1 MRPHR
6 LELTAFGSFA
16 DRVVVDFDR
25 LGQGGLFLMHGETGA
40 GKTTVLDGLSFALY
54 GRVPGERGIAR
65 LRSDHAAADTRTV
78 VRLDVTIAGRRLRI
92 TRTPAQK
99 RPKRRGTGAT
109 TEPASVAL
117 EEWTSGATWL
127 PRSTRVGEV
136 DLELSELLG
145 MSAEQFHQVV
155 LLPQG
160 QFAKFLHSDAGE
172 RTALLARLFGT
183 DRFRRIEEWLA
194 EQRRQSRDA
203 LDQARHGVRRLI
215 ARVAQVCGEAEPDP
229 ADASAEPGAEWVT
242 QRLAASREAAAAA
255 REAAEATRAAQAAAQ
270 VAEQA
275 TRDLARRQQ
284 RKVGALERKS
294 ALERGAAEVA
304 RAEAEIE
311 SARRAAGVEPAL
323 HEHARRCQAVERAR
337 RSRQASF
344 AALPPEWADSSA
356 AKLRAGAAAGRE
368 TLGRLIEAGEL
379 ERSVVAAAGEEQAA
393 TDVIEAAGLRLAELL
408 PLVEQAPDEQKVI
421 HSRIAV
427 ARQATLDL
435 PIGEQAATST
445 EQAVAAAQL
454 RDAREAEVARLSQE
468 HLQARET
475 AIELREAFTTL
486 RDDRIDGMIAELA
499 GRLVDDTPCPVCG
512 SIVHPDPSEVRGRQ
526 VSRADEEAAAHASEK
541 AQERV
546 RVLGE
551 RLAAVQA
558 ELDGALGRLVEL
570 RREGAPHEQLRQE
583 HQQCAADV
591 ARLGREAAKLAGAEA
606 ELQRAERALAERR
619 DEIIRLEAAR
629 TAAMQQQASAA
640 QRSEQLQSRLRE
652 LLAGAPDVETA
663 RASTVRLIESVE
675 AALAADAALDDAEKE
690 RADAESLAVQAAAE
704 AGFADVA
711 AARAAVRDERSLT
724 ALETAV
730 TAAHA
735 EAAAVAELLAD
746 PDLDVELEP
755 AAPLQEALARSQAAV
770 AAGRQAEQQLATAT
784 HRVEQLMALERELAD
799 RLAELEPIAVAA
811 QRTKELADLA
821 AGIGANRLSMPLST
835 YVLAA
840 RLEEVAE
847 VASVRLRGMTQ
858 GRYTLVH
865 SDARGGGNSRSGLRL
880 LVSDA
885 WTGQDRDTSTLSGGE
900 TFLASLA
907 LALALAEVVT
917 ASAGGAPLDALFVDE
932 GFGSLDEETLDEVLD
947 VLDGLREGG
956 RLVGIVS
963 HVPHLR
969 DRIPSRLRVSKG
981 TSGSTVTQHDGSG
994 DDVDGLVA
1002 GGGPTSGASTPSSGC
1017 RMRRSRCLQVRA
1029 SRKPKTSR

>member
-78 VRLDVTIAGRRLRI
+78 VRLEVTIAGRRLRI

-117 EEWTSGATWL
+117 EEWTSGDDWL
-127 PRSTRVGEV
+127 PRSSRVGEV
-136 DLELSELLG
+136 DLELSDLLG

-172 RTALLARLFGT
+172 RTALLQRLFGT

-203 LDQARHGVRRLI
+203 LEQARHGVRRLI

-229 ADASAEPGAEWVT
+229 ADSVDGLRELGTAWVT
-242 QRLAASREAAAAA
+242 QRLDAARKAAAAA
-255 REAAEATRAAQAAAQ
+255 HIAAEAARADQAKVQAA
-270 VAEQA
+270 EEA

-284 RKVGALERKS
+284 RKVTALERLA
-294 ALERGAAEVA
+294 ALERGAPEV
-304 RAEAEIE
+304 REAEAEIE
-311 SARRAAGVEPAL
+311 SARRAAGVAPAL
-323 HEHARRCQAVERAR
+323 HERAR
-337 RSRQASF
+337 RTAAVEQARQTREQAF
-344 AALPPEWADSSA
+344 VALAPRWAGAPSTS
-356 AKLRAGAAAGRE
+356 LRAAADGGRE
-368 TLGRLIEAGEL
+368 TLGRLTEAGEL
-379 ERSVVAAAGEEQAA
+379 ERSVKAAAQEQHAA
-393 TDVIEAAGLRLAELL
+393 AEAIAAVAIQLARLM
-408 PLVEQAPDEQKVI
+408 PLVEQAPEEQKAI
-421 HSRIAV
+421 QARIAA
-427 ARQATLDL
+427 ARQSTLDL
-435 PIGEQAATST
+435 PGAEQAARSA
-445 EQAVAAAQL
+445 EQAVACAAL
-454 RDAREAEVARLSQE
+454 RDAREAEAARLSQE
-468 HLQARET
+468 HLQAREV

-499 GRLVDDTPCPVCG
+499 GRLVADTPCPVCG

-558 ELDGALGRLVEL
+558 ELDGALGRLREL
-570 RREGAPHEQLRQE
+570 HRDGAPIDQLQAE

-591 ARLGREAAKLAGAEA
+591 TRLGGETAKLAAADA
-606 ELQRAERALAERR
+606 ELRRAEQQLAERR

-629 TAAMQQQASAA
+629 TAALQRETSAA
-640 QRSEQLQSRLRE
+640 TRGEQLQRRLRE
-652 LLAGAPDVETA
+652 LLAGEPDVETA
-663 RASTVRLIESVE
+663 RASTSRLIESIE
-675 AALAADAALDDAEKE
+675 AALAADAALTEAEKE
-690 RADAESLAVQAAAE
+690 RADAEGFAAVAATQ
-704 AGFADVA
+704 AGFADVD
-711 AARAAVRDERSLT
+711 AARAAVRDERALS
-724 ALETAV
+724 ALEAAV
-730 TAAHA
+730 AAAHA

-746 PDLDVELEP
+746 PDLDVVLEP
-755 AAPLQEALARSQAAV
+755 AAPLQAALTRSQAAV
-770 AAGRQAEQQLATAT
+770 AAGRQAEQQLATST
-784 HRVEQLMALERELAD
+784 HRVEQLIALERELD
-799 RLAELEPIAVAA
+799 ERLAELEPVAA
-811 QRTKELADLA
+811 AARRTKELADLA
-821 AGIGANRLSMPLST
+821 AGTGSNRLSMPLST

-847 VASVRLRGMTQ
+847 VASIRLRAMTQ

-865 SDARGGGNSRSGLRL
+865 SDARAGGNGRSGLRL
-880 LVSDA
+880 LVSDCVDRA
-885 WTGQDRDTSTLSGGE
+885 GPGHVDAFRRGDLPGQPRPCAGPGGGGDGGCRR
-900 TFLASLA
+900 
-907 LALALAEVVT
+907 
-917 ASAGGAPLDALFVDE
+917 SAA
-932 GFGSLDEETLDEVLD
+932 
-947 VLDGLREGG
+947 G
-956 RLVGIVS
+956 RAV
-963 HVPHLR
+963 R
-969 DRIPSRLRVSKG
+969 RRRLRLPG
-981 TSGSTVTQHDGSG
+981 
-994 DDVDGLVA
+994 
-1002 GGGPTSGASTPSSGC
+1002 
-1017 RMRRSRCLQVRA
+1017 
-1029 SRKPKTSR
+1029 